1 MEEQTSDKWDADK
14 ENNESKVSFLL
25 TLSIN
30 SSNMVHT
37 ILSVHMYNMSTV
49 NLWVLRL
56 SADVRCRQ
64 RVKTSDGIDDTSF
77 VIQQLLLW
85 SVSIWSNRFFPS
97 KAWALFWPWQVLHPL
112 LSYLEIIELICIF
125 NRQLFTIV
133 QFLFSVSMVI

>member
-85 SVSIWSNRFFPS
+85 SVSIWSNRFSPG
-97 KAWALFWPWQVLHPL
+97 KAWALF
-112 LSYLEIIELICIF
+112 
-125 NRQLFTIV
+125 
-133 QFLFSVSMVI
+133 